1 MDTKIQ
7 NYFMELSKIWRISP
21 IWDEG
26 KFIFNRDS
34 DGFMGLKSVQI
45 GNTIE
50 HFYYEIKYKELERK
64 DGGVFYVLNDAFY
77 ETPEDVIEEL
87 KRLGLKY

>member
-1 MDTKIQ
+1 
-7 NYFMELSKIWRISP
+7 
-21 IWDEG
+21 
-26 KFIFNRDS
+26 
-34 DGFMGLKSVQI
+34 
-45 GNTIE
+45 
-50 HFYYEIKYKELERK
+50 LERK